1 MKKQLLTLALLA
13 VAGTAGAQQ
22 LPNVGF
28 EGGGKSSNG
37 STLQTSSGKLDVNA
51 GIFKTTCV
59 AQTEDKSQG
68 MRQRPGF
75 EPIGWNGSN
84 VNQFVVM
91 EGSSPAL
98 VTEMQSEGRG
108 HYVKLTNSYVG
119 TNSIGATAP
128 AYITLGTPWV
138 HACSDTNHQDGGTYG
153 GEDFK
158 FRPDAIKGI
167 YKRTN
172 VSGKSENAHIIV
184 YFWTGTFTSNIGK
197 KSPGVISK
205 EDVDRAI
212 MGKPNAGTIT
222 GTGKLI
228 ASADYSFA
236 TTTNDDWQEIEVPIE
251 WVDKT
256 TVPAKMN
263 VIISSADY
271 WNRENIVSVSSD
283 KENGS
288 ILEVDDVQFVYYH
301 ALSSISYNGTNISGF
316 DENTT
321 TYDLSSY
328 DYDENKFAYVV
339 KGVGASAVRNY
350 NKETG
355 VLTVTVNGNNVSAD
369 PTSKTI
375 YTFQFRKA
383 PTCTGKLT
391 SLTVNGENVEL
402 SDDKQ
407 FYVVT
412 GEHSANSISYVA
424 EDGAYATVEET
435 YDEVNHY
442 SLISVTAPGIEDP
455 TYYFVK
461 FAKAGDQYLSN
472 LFIGM
477 GGMLDNLQQNVEIAK
492 GDKENTI
499 DLQLRNFTFKG
510 TNMGDIFVY
519 GIPYNPVDG
528 SAKLHKELGVEDQFM
543 IFGDAG
549 ASLYI
554 PKLVLDGD
562 LTNGKLNA
570 VLNISWDQMYGQGGE
585 DSYVP
590 ILVNVYSP
598 SATSVDLSDANFKG
612 AGAKIAKILSSFNST
627 PIVYLPEGET
637 VSAVSNVVVGTA
649 ASNLSLTDGNDW
661 GVTKD
666 FTAAAVSYDRVFKNE
681 ANYVQ
686 SFVLPFGFTVPA
698 GTTVAELSSVNGD
711 NLVFKPVTVTE
722 ANKPYLVVTN
732 DKNFINKLT
741 NVEVKATTGA
751 DLTTTVEGVSHIGS
765 YTAQNVANVYGYSNG
780 KFVKANTGS
789 VKPFRTYIKV
799 TGAQA
804 APMAFGV
811 NIEGT
816 VTGINNATTAATAK
830 EAIYN
835 LQGVRVSGDLKH
847 LTKGVYIV
855 NGQKVVVK

>member
-251 WVDKT
+251 WVDTT

-375 YTFQFRKA
+375 YTFQFKKA

-612 AGAKIAKILSSFNST
+612 AGAKITKILSSFNST

-649 ASNLSLTDGNDW
+649 ASNLSLADGNDW

-666 FTAAAVSYDRVFKNE
+666 FTAAAVSYDRVFKTD
-681 ANYVQ
+681 NYVQ

-711 NLVFKPVTVTE
+711 NLVFKPVAETV

-732 DKNFINKLT
+732 DGEFINKLT
-741 NVEVKATTGA
+741 NVQVKAITGA
-751 DLTTTVEGVSHIGS
+751 DLTTTVDGVSHIGS
-765 YTAQNVANVYGYSNG
+765 YTAQSVKGVYGYANG

-789 VKPFRTYIKV
+789 VKPFRTYVKV
-799 TGAQA
+799 AGSQGA

-816 VTGINNATTAATAK
+816 VTGINNATTAAIAK